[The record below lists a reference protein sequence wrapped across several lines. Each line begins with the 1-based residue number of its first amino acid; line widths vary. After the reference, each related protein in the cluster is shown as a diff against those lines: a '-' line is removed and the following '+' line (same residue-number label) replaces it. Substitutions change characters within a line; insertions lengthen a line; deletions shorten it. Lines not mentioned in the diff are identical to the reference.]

1 MVHSSKGEY
10 LVARVRDAQ
19 ELVPLVRRWERIHSP
34 RSHVWVMPA
43 TFSVYLV
50 FHKRLMPKFFMSAQ
64 VFLALSEDP
73 GYLES
78 LNGNRVEEAAGVEC
92 EGDGRTDIP

>member
-50 FHKRLMPKFFMSAQ
+50 FHTRLMPRMFVRSQ
-64 VFLALSEDP
+64 VFLAMA
-73 GYLES
+73 ES
-78 LNGNRVEEAAGVEC
+78 GECLDAINGQKREC
-92 EGDGRTDIP
+92 IEQE